1 MRTLDTSCP
10 LVVRSA
16 RVGGTPGPSQ
26 WKSGVPVT
34 PVGRVTEQ
42 LRVTVSPA
50 MTEEEGEEVREM
62 RTVEIEVVVNYNFR
76 LNPRGKLLHTLSCVP
91 PYHTYSDSLCSSHIT
106 G

>member
-10 LVVRSA
+10 LVVGSA
-16 RVGGTPGPSQ
+16 GVGDTPGPSQ

-62 RTVEIEVVVNYNFR
+62 KTVEIEAAVIWHMELTTCDIPVIFTAAVTV
-76 LNPRGKLLHTLSCVP
+76 LGSVLEVATMVME
-91 PYHTYSDSLCSSHIT
+91 
-106 G
+106 